1 MGIKYHAAAEFTE
14 HANGSRVHYTPGAF
28 ASVAKVTNCPCE
40 DGKRRTVYASAEP
53 DTFFSIPALTRVRE
67 EGKQRTV
74 AGFLTTD
81 ENGWKFIA
89 YSYGK
94 NAALLKSVDTTT
106 GITSKTTEVTS

>member
-53 DTFFSIPALTRVRE
+53 DTFFSIPALTRVHS
-67 EGKQRTV
+67 KTV

-81 ENGWKFIA
+81 NDGWKFIA

-94 NAALLKSVDTTT
+94 NAALLKAAPTEV
-106 GITSKTTEVTS
+106 TSKTTEVTS